1 MEMQLTLSSSSA
13 KIEIKQYKSYGSSV
27 GNNLKSIQ
35 ITTKYR
41 YQMLKQNKLKTFCQ
55 VSIEEACKRWKI
67 EIVILKVLN
76 EHAHMIVD
84 CLRTISDSKLMQIIK
99 WLSSYILFRLCPN
112 FRKRYPEESF
122 GMMDIFVLGVAN
134 NFARETV
141 KFNDKQDCEFSDFE
155 RALRYIENQELHH
168 NLS

>member
-1 MEMQLTLSSSSA
+1 MEQQLQLSESHKT

-41 YQMLKQNKLKTFCQ
+41 YQMLRQEKLKTFCK

-76 EHAHMIVD
+76 EHSHMIVD
-84 CLRTISDSKLMQIIK
+84 CPRTISDAKLMQIIK
-99 WLSSYILFRLCPN
+99 GLSSYILFRLCPD
-112 FRKRYPEESF
+112 FRKRYPRGEF
-122 GMMDIFVLGVAN
+122 W
-134 NFARETV
+134 
-141 KFNDKQDCEFSDFE
+141 NDGYFCASCGSDFE
-155 RALRYIENQELHH
+155 RALRYIENQEQHH
-168 NLS
+168 YGIH